1 MITLYKKGTTMFN
14 QTNMIVGSIYA
25 ISLVTGGMIGLGIL
39 KLTQDEDRIARA
51 AGKKAS
57 ASASEYLQSVYRKR
71 VDRMFEMLES
81 SDISPENED
90 EIRNLIDCPL

>member
-1 MITLYKKGTTMFN
+1 MFN

>member
-1 MITLYKKGTTMFN
+1 MFN

-25 ISLVTGGMIGLGIL
+25 ISLVTGGIIGLGIL

-71 VDRMFEMLES
+71 VDRMLELIDT
-81 SDISPENED
+81 SDISNDTAD
-90 EIRNLIDCPL
+90 ELRDLVDCPL